1 MDEAP
6 FGGEELVSASPNN
19 VAFYPETPMN
29 TARASK
35 EKTASRRR
43 KNSLSVSPRERNG
56 IADEI
61 LVRRCVS
68 NNSREAFDLLF
79 HRHHKGIL
87 NYVFRMTGNYD
98 RALEL
103 TQEIFIKAYLAL
115 HRFNPQYRFTTWIY
129 HIASNRTI
137 DYLRK
142 RRPWHQPLGD
152 RDPGRPSGTPA
163 DTLRSLEPSPYEEIR
178 GKEVNLRIHKAIEDL
193 PPSYR
198 DLIVLRHFN
207 HMRYDEIARI
217 RNLPIGTV
225 KNRLFRARECLRRAI
240 F

>member
-1 MDEAP
+1 MVEDAELARRCENGDESAWTMLVERYERRIWHVAYQFTGRADEA
-6 FGGEELVSASPNN
+6 E
-19 VAFYPETPMN
+19 
-29 TARASK
+29 
-35 EKTASRRR
+35 
-43 KNSLSVSPRERNG
+43 
-56 IADEI
+56 
-61 LVRRCVS
+61 
-68 NNSREAFDLLF
+68 
-79 HRHHKGIL
+79 
-87 NYVFRMTGNYD
+87 
-98 RALEL
+98 EL

-137 DYLRK
+137 DYLRRK
-142 RRPWHQPLGD
+142 RPWHLPLGD
-152 RDPGRPSGTPA
+152 RDPWRPSGAPA

-178 GKEVNLRIHKAIEDL
+178 AKEVNQRIHQAIEDL

-198 DLIVLRHFN
+198 DLIVLRHFS

>member
-1 MDEAP
+1 M
-6 FGGEELVSASPNN
+6 GEELAPTSPNN

-29 TARASK
+29 NARAP
-35 EKTASRRR
+35 EERAVSRRR
-43 KNSLSVSPRERNG
+43 KSSRPVSLRERSG

-68 NNSREAFDLLF
+68 NNSQEAFDLLF

-142 RRPWHQPLGD
+142 RRPWHLPLGD
-152 RDPGRPSGTPA
+152 RDTGRHPGAPA

-178 GKEVNLRIHKAIEDL
+178 AKEVNQRIHQAIEDL

-198 DLIVLRHFN
+198 DLIVLRHFS